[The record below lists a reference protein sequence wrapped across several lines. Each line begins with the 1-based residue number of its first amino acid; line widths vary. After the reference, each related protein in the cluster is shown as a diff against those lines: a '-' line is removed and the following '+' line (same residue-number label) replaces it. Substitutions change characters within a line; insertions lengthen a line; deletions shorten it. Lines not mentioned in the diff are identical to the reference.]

1 MPFYF
6 LQYQLGHNPMLL
18 GAFCTTILSI
28 AFFNFAGIS
37 VTKEMSATTRYIFD
51 TKVIAVLR
59 ILGVVSDLVLDQ
71 AHLILPPLIDLLI
84 WIAQGKL
91 ESREITKVGKKAWHQ
106 LMFDKIIGSLS
117 WQDCS
122 SWENSVLVMHS
133 LGLDIISA
141 NLAHSCPLLF
151 QDGAGLHQDVGHL
164 DGVTGCRL
172 AGLPRPAASRI
183 RLAGLRNV
191 RLQRHPYR

>member
-1 MPFYF
+1 
-6 LQYQLGHNPMLL
+6 MLL

-117 WQDCS
+117 
-122 SWENSVLVMHS
+122 
-133 LGLDIISA
+133 
-141 NLAHSCPLLF
+141 
-151 QDGAGLHQDVGHL
+151 
-164 DGVTGCRL
+164 
-172 AGLPRPAASRI
+172 
-183 RLAGLRNV
+183 
-191 RLQRHPYR
+191 